1 MAKATVKASKHARSE
16 SRWAYLMVAPT
27 VIGLLVLNIYPF
39 LDTIKL
45 SFSKTL
51 PFGMYELQGLNN
63 YIEMFTSPEFWRA
76 NLNTLYFCVL
86 TVPLGLFLSL
96 VVAVMLNARIKGQT
110 AFRAIFFLPMVV
122 APAAEAM
129 VWKWMFNTEYGIIN
143 TILMNKVNWITDPNI
158 VMVTCAIVAIWSA
171 LGYDAV
177 LLLSGLQN
185 ISKSYYEAASL
196 DGATKLQQFFYIT
209 LPMISP
215 TLFVVMIMRL
225 MSSLKVYD
233 LIYMLV
239 EESNPALSK
248 AQSLMY
254 LFYRESFVTGNRGL
268 GSAVVIWT
276 VALIGLVTAVQFW
289 GQKKWV
295 NYEV

>member
-1 MAKATVKASKHARSE
+1 MAKVTVKASKHARSE

-122 APAAEAM
+122 APAAVAM